1 MRRPELLIPAS
12 SLEVLKIAVIYG
24 ADAVYIGGEAFGLR
38 AKAKNFS
45 MEEMR
50 EGIRFAHDHE
60 VKVYVTANILAHN
73 DDLEGVREYFKELDS
88 FEKEEKP
95 DALIIADP
103 GVFMIAKEVCPD
115 IERHI
120 STQANNT
127 NYETYRFWYGL
138 GAKRV
143 VSARELSLN
152 EIKELRANIPDDLE
166 IETFIHGAM
175 CISYSGRCLLSNYF
189 TGRDAN
195 QGACTHPCRWKYSIV
210 EETRP
215 NEYMPVYENERGT
228 YIFNSKDLC
237 MIEHIPEL
245 VNAGIDSFKIEGRM
259 KTALYV
265 AVVSRTYRQAI
276 DDYFE
281 DPQKYIDNIPYYKK
295 EIAKCTYR
303 QFTTG
308 FFFGPT
314 THDSQIYDNNTYV
327 KGYEYL
333 GTIHESLEDG
343 RGVFEQ
349 KNKFSVGDEVEIMKP
364 TGENIVT
371 KVLSMQDEKGENV
384 DSCPH
389 PGQRITLQ
397 TECTLQEYDI
407 IRKEKEV
414 SGDECEGGSACHS

>member
-1 MRRPELLIPAS
+1 MERKEQKLELLSPAGDPERLDS
-12 SLEVLKIAVIYG
+12 ALRFG
-24 ADAVYIGGEAFGLR
+24 AGAVYLAGREFGMR
-38 AKAKNFS
+38 AGPANFS
-45 MEEMR
+45 NEELKKACL
-50 EGIRFAHDHE
+50 FAHE
-60 VKVYVTANILAHN
+60 KGAKVYVTCNTLPRN
-73 DDLEGVREYFKELDS
+73 GE
-88 FEKEEKP
+88 
-95 DALIIADP
+95 
-103 GVFMIAKEVCPD
+103 
-115 IERHI
+115 IERLPGFLEAVEDAGADGLIVTDLGVLALAKRYAPRTEVHI
-120 STQANNT
+120 STQAGIV
-127 NYETYRFWYGL
+127 NYQSARAFYDL
-138 GAKRV
+138 GASRV
-143 VSARELSLN
+143 VLARELSLE
-152 EIKELRANIPDDLE
+152 EIAEIRAKTDPKLEL
-166 IETFIHGAM
+166 ETFVHGSM
-175 CISYSGRCLLSNYF
+175 CVSFSGRCLLSNYL

-195 QGACTHPCRWKYSIV
+195 RGDCAQPCRWKYHLM
-210 EETRP
+210 EESRP
-215 NEYMPVYENERGT
+215 GEYFPVLEEDSGAYF
-228 YIFNSKDLC
+228 FNSRDLC

>member
-1 MRRPELLIPAS
+1 MLENGKPELLVPAS
-12 SLEVLKIAVIYG
+12 SLEVLKVAVMYG
-24 ADAVYIGGEAFGLR
+24 ADAVYIGGEMYGLR

-45 MEEMR
+45 MEDMA
-50 EGIRFAHDHE
+50 EGIRFAHE
-60 VKVYVTANILAHN
+60 YGKRVFVTANITAHN
-73 DDLEGVREYFKELDS
+73 RDLEGVRKYFRELH
-88 FEKEEKP
+88 KIGP
-95 DALIIADP
+95 DALIISDP
-103 GVFMIAKEVCPD
+103 GVFTIAREVCPE
-115 IERHI
+115 IEVHI
-120 STQANNT
+120 STQSNNV
-127 NYETYRFWYGL
+127 NYETYLFWQRL

-143 VSARELSLN
+143 VSARELS
-152 EIKELRANIPDDLE
+152 IKEIAEIRANIPDDLE
-166 IETFIHGAM
+166 IETFVHGAM

-195 QGACTHPCRWKYSIV
+195 RGACTHPCRWKYYIV
-210 EETRP
+210 EESRP
-215 NEYMPVYENERGT
+215 GEYLPIEENERGT

-371 KVLSMQDEKGENV
+371 KVLSMQDEKGKNV